1 MKIHPAAANNHSGKS
16 SRRSMHAPVIVGFF
30 FFLSEAFFSAVDLDL
45 VEAAV
50 DNDADADALDFLGVL
65 P

>member
-1 MKIHPAAANNHSGKS
+1 MTGAAD
-16 SRRSMHAPVIVGFF
+16 GFF

-45 VEAAV
+45 VDVVV
-50 DNDADADALDFLGVL
+50 DNDDDADAPAVALDSLGVL